1 MNLCLFCIK
10 ISGWSMYSYNM
21 TCYRIC
27 VVWWWCFQRSLVR
40 EVPTRSPGQE
50 VLAVTVAATALIA
63 RKNVSSC
70 IHERFFAKHLAN
82 PIPNVAWSTSSPWVN
97 SVGFPLP
104 NGTYHPPDKMC
115 NGHYIFHIFLVFDY
129 PMCGTWYWGPTKSI
143 PWLLIP
149 WGLFYWQISL
159 TSILIR
165 AWTSNYI
172 QVKQWDI
179 ISHALP
185 NFSGGLVKL
194 ALKLDTDE

>member
-1 MNLCLFCIK
+1 
-10 ISGWSMYSYNM
+10 MYSYNM

-104 NGTYHPPDKMC
+104 NSTHHSPEIIVEGNDELLWKNYAMGTLFFTFPC
-115 NGHYIFHIFLVFDY
+115 F
-129 PMCGTWYWGPTKSI
+129 
-143 PWLLIP
+143 WLSHVWQLIL
-149 WGLFYWQISL
+149 GAHVNTMATNTLG
-159 TSILIR
+159 SILL
-165 AWTSNYI
+165 TN
-172 QVKQWDI
+172 
-179 ISHALP
+179 
-185 NFSGGLVKL
+185 
-194 ALKLDTDE
+194 